1 MELPRNRFKHAIAK
15 GELQIGLW
23 AGLCSPIAADILCDA
38 NYDWLVVDGEHAP
51 NMLDTFL
58 SQLQVLARGHAEP
71 VVRTPW
77 NDPVL
82 FKLVLDIGATT
93 ILVPY
98 VQNAEEAK
106 IAADAMRYPP
116 RGNRGAA
123 GQTRASRYGRVKDYF
138 AKAESEICL
147 LVQAETKQAVE
158 QIEKIAAVDG
168 VDGVFIGP
176 NDLSASIGH
185 LGNRMHADVQGLI
198 KLAQQK
204 LKSAGKPSGILAS
217 SVEEAQSYIDMGY
230 TFVAVGADYSLYTR
244 AVDDLAKKF
253 GRGPK

>member
-1 MELPRNRFKHAIAK
+1 MELPRNRFKHAIK
-15 GELQIGLW
+15 NGELQIGLW
-23 AGLCSPIAADILCDA
+23 AGMCSPIAAEILCDA

-106 IAADAMRYPP
+106 VAADAMRYPP

-147 LVQAETKQAVE
+147 LVQAETKSAVE
-158 QIEKIAAVDG
+158 QIDKIAAVDG

-244 AVDDLAKKF
+244 AVDDLAKQF